1 MTKPASGPRTGLQAA
16 APILSVRDLHVE
28 FDTYGG
34 TVQAVRGVGFD
45 VFQGKTLAI
54 VGESGCGKSVSVQSI
69 MGLIPMPPGRI
80 TRGTAM
86 LRVAETASQDILRN
100 RRINGEDI
108 RGGRIGMIFQDPMTS
123 LNPTMRI
130 GDQIAETLIVHRGYR
145 KSDARARAIELLD
158 MTRIPDAAQRAR
170 QYPFEFSGGM
180 LQRAMIAMALAC
192 EPSILIA
199 DEPTTALDVT
209 IQAQILDLMIDLQ
222 QEKQM
227 AIILITHDLGV
238 VARMADEV
246 VVMYAGEVVERGSAD
261 DIFYRSAHP
270 YTLGLRAAMP
280 TNQRSELDGPAQILT
295 PIEGSPPDLFHPPTG
310 CGYFARCPQ
319 AMQVCEH
326 RHPENFELGDG
337 HRSRCW
343 LHHEASPRSIESL
356 LVAGQ
361 QTAAP

>member
-1 MTKPASGPRTGLQAA
+1 MTEAA
-16 APILSVRDLHVE
+16 TPILSVRDLRVE

-34 TVQAVRGVGFD
+34 TVHAVRGISFD
-45 VFQGKTLAI
+45 VFRGKTLAI

-69 MGLIPMPPGRI
+69 MGLTPMPPGRI
-80 TRGTAM
+80 TSGTAM
-86 LRVAETASQDILRN
+86 LRVAGTTGQDILRN
-100 RRINGEDI
+100 RLIDGEDI

-130 GDQIAETLIVHRGYR
+130 GDQIAETLIVHRGYS
-145 KSDARARAIELLD
+145 KADANARAVELLH
-158 MTRIPDAAQRAR
+158 MTRIPEAGKRAR

-180 LQRAMIAMALAC
+180 LQRSMIAMALAC

-209 IQAQILDLMIDLQ
+209 IQAQILDLMVDLQ
-222 QEKQM
+222 RDKQM

-270 YTLGLRAAMP
+270 YTMGLRAAMP
-280 TNQRSELDGPAQILT
+280 TNQRSEIGGPAQILT
-295 PIEGSPPDLFHPPTG
+295 PIDGSPPDLFHPPAG
-310 CGYFARCPQ
+310 CGYFARCPH
-319 AMQVCEH
+319 AMRLCEH
-326 RHPENFELGDG
+326 HHPDTFDVGDG
-337 HRSRCW
+337 HQSRCW
-343 LHHEASPRSIESL
+343 LQHEASPRTIEAL
-356 LVAGQ
+356 HVPHR
-361 QTAAP
+361 QTANP